1 MLVVNRFT
9 VVDWEAEDFL
19 DKGRAVLDALGA
31 QPGYLRGWVGRAADS
46 PGLWVVVT
54 EWANVGSY
62 RRALSSYDVKVTAVP
77 LLSLAH
83 DEPSAFE
90 VIHSR

>member
-9 VVDWEAEDFL
+9 VVDWDPEEFL
-19 DKGRAVLDALGA
+19 DRSRDLLETLAA
-31 QPGYLRGWVGRAADS
+31 QPGYQRGWVGRAADS
-46 PGLWVVVT
+46 PGLWMVAS

-62 RRALSSYDVKVTAVP
+62 RRALSSYDVKVTGVP

-90 VIHSR
+90 VMYSR